1 MARLASQAKLGFYP
15 TPPKT
20 LELICKI
27 VKPETSISEKMTLH
41 IFDPCCGEGVAL
53 AEICNAL
60 RTQGLDVSSYGVE
73 IDAGRAAKSQKVLD
87 TFVNCSIFDL
97 TCTRDAF
104 SLLILNPPYDFD
116 YRTGLRSTRLEKT
129 FFKET
134 VDYLAPRGLIIL
146 ILPVNGIDPYMAKSL
161 TYRFENITAFRMPAE
176 EFQQF
181 NQVVIFATR
190 KAKSSFEAETAQ
202 QLIEQLYNSPFLSE
216 ETVLEFRYPVPA
228 TIGPRL
234 FRDSHPT
241 VDDMVK
247 DMDHSPLRKH
257 VQRILQPPEEMSAV
271 TPIMRLRLAHLA
283 NLLTAGFIN
292 GCVTNGKQTIVVKGF
307 TEQLTETRTEQ
318 VDASTVKVVETTK
331 ARACVRYFDLEGN
344 LFEVR

>member
-27 VKPETSISEKMTLH
+27 VKPETSISEKTTVH

-53 AEICNAL
+53 AEIGNAF
-60 RTQGLDVSSYGVE
+60 RTQGSDVASYGVE

-97 TCTRDAF
+97 TCTRETF
-104 SLLILNPPYDFD
+104 SLLLLNPPYDFD

-134 VDYLAPRGLIIL
+134 ADYVAPRGVMIL
-146 ILPVNGIDPYMAKSL
+146 IVPVNGIDGYMAKSL
-161 TYRFENITAFRMPAE
+161 TYRFENIRAFRMPVE
-176 EFQQF
+176 EFQEF
-181 NQVVIFATR
+181 NQIVIFATR
-190 KAKSSFEAETAQ
+190 KIKSSFEAETAQ
-202 QLIEQLYNSPFLSE
+202 QLMEQLYNSPFLGK
-216 ETVLEFRYPVPA
+216 ETVQDFRYAVPA
-228 TIGPRL
+228 TAGPRL

-241 VDDMVK
+241 VDDMIK
-247 DMDHSPLRKH
+247 DMAHSPLNKQM
-257 VQRILQPPEEMSAV
+257 QRILQSPEELSAV

-292 GCVTNGKQTIVVKGF
+292 GCVTNGNETIVVKGF

-318 VDASTVKVVETTK
+318 VDASTVKVVETSK
-331 ARACVRYFDLEGN
+331 ARACVRYFDSEGT
-344 LFEVR
+344 LYEVR